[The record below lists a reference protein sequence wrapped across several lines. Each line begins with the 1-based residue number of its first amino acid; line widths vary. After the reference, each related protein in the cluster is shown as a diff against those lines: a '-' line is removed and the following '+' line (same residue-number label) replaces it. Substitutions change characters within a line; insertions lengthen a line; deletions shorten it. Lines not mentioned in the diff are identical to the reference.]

1 MRRKKGEVR
10 ERLFFPVKTGIAVAL
25 ELHCSCELVKLI
37 MCGCVLSTWPTSLGQ
52 HAAAGASEAAA
63 GKTQQKDDASDK

>member
-1 MRRKKGEVR
+1 M
-10 ERLFFPVKTGIAVAL
+10 AL